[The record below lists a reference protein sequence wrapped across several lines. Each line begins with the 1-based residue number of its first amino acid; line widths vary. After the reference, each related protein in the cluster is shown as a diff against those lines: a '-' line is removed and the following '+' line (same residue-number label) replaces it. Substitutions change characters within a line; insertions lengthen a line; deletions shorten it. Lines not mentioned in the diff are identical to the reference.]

1 MFPDIALVRNR
12 VDTMVDT
19 NSRAALIYYLLTEMN
34 LSTAT
39 ASVVNTEA
47 VRAIWVRPSSTGNK
61 VGRILIIESP

>member
-12 VDTMVDT
+12 VDI
-19 NSRAALIYYLLTEMN
+19 NGRAALNYYLLTEMN

-61 VGRILIIESP
+61 VGRIWVIESP

>member
-12 VDTMVDT
+12 VDT
-19 NSRAALIYYLLTEMN
+19 NNRAALIFYLLTEMN

-61 VGRILIIESP
+61 VGRILIIESLKCF